1 MVAPPDAVAA
11 TAVARRVGMPRRIVT
26 ILEGESLFNDATALV
41 TLRTALGALAGS
53 AIRARRRRRLPP
65 GDRRRRGRGLAV
77 AFVMTPV
84 RLRVGD
90 DPVLD
95 TSLSL
100 LVPVRRLPRR
110 RAAARVRRPRG
121 RRRRAV
127 LGHQSPDIQS
137 AASRVTE
144 RTLWRTVQFVLENV
158 VFLLIGLQLRTLVEQ
173 ARSSSLGGGRIL
185 LLCLGVTATVI
196 VVRIAWMFPVTYLQ
210 HQLPTV
216 KRTEPAR
223 RGGTSPSCPGP
234 GCAAWSPSPPA
245 SRSSGRACSTGEVL
259 LIVAFSVVAGTL
271 LVQGSTLPLL
281 VRLLRVEGP
290 DRAQDALQQALVL
303 QRAVDA
309 GRERLE
315 KDATDDTPHDV
326 LDSLRSWSER
336 IAHSVWE
343 RLGTSD
349 GREET
354 PTRTFRRLRVA
365 MLRAERQVVV
375 DVHRSGKVPAEV
387 LEGVMERLDQEEAM
401 LIAFGE
407 GAATGQSDLLTPN
420 GAEEC
425 EHLRSEPLVAVP
437 NTPDGCQ
444 DCLAIGEH
452 GWVSL
457 RMCLRCGHVGCCDS
471 SPRRHAS
478 AHYDEVGHPV
488 MRSIELGEGWRW
500 CFVDKRRR
508 LTAGGPRHG
517 RRRVPRRRRRGHQPL
532 EGPRRASASS
542 RLRVRAVRT
551 ARSDAA
557 CPSACRPGRELALQ
571 RVPRR
576 CERAATLQ
584 EARADRRPGCRARQ
598 RHGGVR
604 EHRGVRGRDH
614 GDIGG
619 TDQEGLV
626 RWLLVRRHGA
636 PARQPDDPAAR
647 DREVPQVRGQL
658 GAAVEDAG
666 SHRPKR
672 PAHQR
677 ACRRA
682 RTAPGAAATTRSTSG
697 AARRRTC
704 RGSRPTRGR
713 RARRRRRLGGAR
725 CGSPGWRGSRL
736 GGRSRGSADRA

>member
-1 MVAPPDAVAA
+1 VPAELSLVALLLAAAAVAGASARFGYSSPLVLTAVGIGLSFVPGVPSYPLTPELALTGFLPPLLYAAAIRTPFVDMRRNVRPILSLSIGLVLVTTLAVAAVAVRLLPDLAVPAAIALGAVVAPPDAVAA

-41 TLRTALGALAGS
+41 TFRTALGALAGS
-53 AIRARRRRRLPP
+53 ATVLGAGGDFLRAIVI
-65 GDRRRRGRGLAV
+65 GVAVGLAV
-77 AFVMTPV
+77 AAVMTPV
-84 RLRVGD
+84 RRRVGD

-100 LVPVRRLPRR
+100 LVPYVAYLV
-110 RAAARVRRPRG
+110 AEELHGSGVLGVVVAG
-121 RRRRAV
+121 LV
-127 LGHQSPDIQS
+127 LGHRSPDIQS

-158 VFLLIGLQLRTLVEQ
+158 VFLLIGLQLRNLVEQ
-173 ARSSSLGGGRIL
+173 ARSSAVGEGSIL
-185 LLCLGVTATVI
+185 LLCLAVTGTVI
-196 VVRIAWMFPVTYLQ
+196 LVRIVWMFPVTYLQ
-210 HQLPTV
+210 HQLPAV
-216 KRTEPAR
+216 KRTEPAPSWR
-223 RGGTSPSCPGP
+223 NVAVLSWAGMRGVVTL
-234 GCAAWSPSPPA
+234 AAGFA
-245 SRSSGRACSTGEVL
+245 LVGQGVQYGEVL

-281 VRLLRVEGP
+281 VRLLRVQGP

-315 KDATDDTPHDV
+315 KEATDDTPDDV

-407 GAATGQSDLLTPN
+407 GAATGQSDLLTPK

-437 NTPDGCQ
+437 STPDGCQ
-444 DCLAIGEH
+444 DCRAMGEQV
-452 GWVSL
+452 WVSL

-478 AHYDEVGHPV
+478 AHYSEVGHPV

-500 CFVDKRRR
+500 CFVDN
-508 LTAGGPRHG
+508 L
-517 RRRVPRRRRRGHQPL
+517 
-532 EGPRRASASS
+532 
-542 RLRVRAVRT
+542 
-551 ARSDAA
+551 AA
-557 CPSACRPGRELALQ
+557 
-571 RVPRR
+571 
-576 CERAATLQ
+576 
-584 EARADRRPGCRARQ
+584 
-598 RHGGVR
+598 
-604 EHRGVRGRDH
+604 
-614 GDIGG
+614 
-619 TDQEGLV
+619 
-626 RWLLVRRHGA
+626 
-636 PARQPDDPAAR
+636 
-647 DREVPQVRGQL
+647 
-658 GAAVEDAG
+658 
-666 SHRPKR
+666 
-672 PAHQR
+672 
-677 ACRRA
+677 
-682 RTAPGAAATTRSTSG
+682 
-697 AARRRTC
+697 
-704 RGSRPTRGR
+704 
-713 RARRRRRLGGAR
+713 
-725 CGSPGWRGSRL
+725 
-736 GGRSRGSADRA
+736 

>member
-1 MVAPPDAVAA
+1 MSAELSLVALLLAAAAVAGVSARFGYSSPLVLAAVGIGLSFVPAVPSYPLTPQLALTGFLPPLLYAAAIRTPFVDMRRNVRPILSLSIGLVLVTTLAVAAVAVRLLPGLAVPAAIALGAVVAPPDAVAA

-53 AIRARRRRRLPP
+53 ATVIGAGGDFIRAIVL
-65 GDRRRRGRGLAV
+65 GVVVGLGV

-100 LVPVRRLPRR
+100 LVPYVAYLV
-110 RAAARVRRPRG
+110 AEQLHGSGVLGVVVAG
-121 RRRRAV
+121 LV
-127 LGHQSPDIQS
+127 LGHRSPDIQS

-210 HQLPTV
+210 HQLPAV
-216 KRTEPAR
+216 KRTEPPPSWRNVAVLSWAGM
-223 RGGTSPSCPGP
+223 RGVVTL
-234 GCAAWSPSPPA
+234 AAGFA
-245 SRSSGRACSTGEVL
+245 LVGQGVQYGEVL

-387 LEGVMERLDQEEAM
+387 LEAVMERLDQEEAM

-444 DCLAIGEH
+444 DCLTIGEH

-500 CFVDKRRR
+500 CFVDS
-508 LTAGGPRHG
+508 
-517 RRRVPRRRRRGHQPL
+517 V
-532 EGPRRASASS
+532 
-542 RLRVRAVRT
+542 
-551 ARSDAA
+551 AA
-557 CPSACRPGRELALQ
+557 
-571 RVPRR
+571 
-576 CERAATLQ
+576 
-584 EARADRRPGCRARQ
+584 
-598 RHGGVR
+598 
-604 EHRGVRGRDH
+604 
-614 GDIGG
+614 
-619 TDQEGLV
+619 
-626 RWLLVRRHGA
+626 
-636 PARQPDDPAAR
+636 
-647 DREVPQVRGQL
+647 
-658 GAAVEDAG
+658 
-666 SHRPKR
+666 
-672 PAHQR
+672 
-677 ACRRA
+677 
-682 RTAPGAAATTRSTSG
+682 
-697 AARRRTC
+697 
-704 RGSRPTRGR
+704 
-713 RARRRRRLGGAR
+713 
-725 CGSPGWRGSRL
+725 
-736 GGRSRGSADRA
+736 

>member
-1 MVAPPDAVAA
+1 VHAELSIVALLLAAAAVAGVSARYGYSSPLVLTAVGIGLSFVPGVPSYPLTSQLALTGFLPPLLYAAAIRTPFVDMRRNVRPILSLSIGLVLVTTLAVAGVAVRLLPDLALPAALALGAVVAPPDAVAA

-41 TLRTALGALAGS
+41 TFRTALGALAGS
-53 AIRARRRRRLPP
+53 ASVLGAG
-65 GDRRRRGRGLAV
+65 GDFLQAIVVGVAVGLGV
-77 AFVMTPV
+77 ALVMTPV
-84 RLRVGD
+84 RRWAGD

-100 LVPVRRLPRR
+100 LVPYVAYL
-110 RAAARVRRPRG
+110 AAEQLHGSGVLGVVVAG
-121 RRRRAV
+121 LV
-127 LGHQSPDIQS
+127 LGHRSPDIQS

-158 VFLLIGLQLRTLVEQ
+158 VFLLIGLQLRSLAEQ

-185 LLCLGVTATVI
+185 LLCLAVTATVI
-196 VVRIAWMFPVTYLQ
+196 LVRIVWMFPVTYVQ
-210 HQLPTV
+210 HQLPAI
-216 KRTEPAR
+216 KRKE
-223 RGGTSPSCPGP
+223 
-234 GCAAWSPSPPA
+234 SPPPWQNVA
-245 SRSSGRACSTGEVL
+245 VLSWAGMRGVVTLAAGFALVGQGVQYGEVL

-271 LVQGSTLPLL
+271 LVQGSTLPWV

-315 KDATDDTPHDV
+315 KEARDDTPDDV
-326 LDSLRSWSER
+326 VDSLRSWGER

-407 GAATGQSDLLTPN
+407 GAATGQSDLLTPK

-437 NTPDGCQ
+437 GDPDGCQ
-444 DCLAIGEH
+444 DCIAMGEH
-452 GWVSL
+452 AWVAL

-478 AHYDEVGHPV
+478 AHYGDIGHPV

-500 CFVDKRRR
+500 CYVDS
-508 LTAGGPRHG
+508 
-517 RRRVPRRRRRGHQPL
+517 V
-532 EGPRRASASS
+532 
-542 RLRVRAVRT
+542 
-551 ARSDAA
+551 AA
-557 CPSACRPGRELALQ
+557 
-571 RVPRR
+571 
-576 CERAATLQ
+576 
-584 EARADRRPGCRARQ
+584 
-598 RHGGVR
+598 
-604 EHRGVRGRDH
+604 
-614 GDIGG
+614 
-619 TDQEGLV
+619 
-626 RWLLVRRHGA
+626 
-636 PARQPDDPAAR
+636 
-647 DREVPQVRGQL
+647 
-658 GAAVEDAG
+658 
-666 SHRPKR
+666 
-672 PAHQR
+672 
-677 ACRRA
+677 
-682 RTAPGAAATTRSTSG
+682 
-697 AARRRTC
+697 
-704 RGSRPTRGR
+704 
-713 RARRRRRLGGAR
+713 
-725 CGSPGWRGSRL
+725 
-736 GGRSRGSADRA
+736 

>member
-1 MVAPPDAVAA
+1 VPAALSLVALLLAAAAVAGASARFGYSSPLVLTAVGIGLSFVPGVPSYPLTPELALTGFLPPLLYAAAIRTPFVDMRRNVRPILSLSIGLVLVTTLAVAAVAVRLLPDLAVPAAIALGAVVAPPDAVAA

-41 TLRTALGALAGS
+41 TFRTALGALAGS
-53 AIRARRRRRLPP
+53 ATVLGAGGDFLRAIVV
-65 GDRRRRGRGLAV
+65 GVAVGLAV
-77 AFVMTPV
+77 AAVMTPV
-84 RLRVGD
+84 RRRVGD

-100 LVPVRRLPRR
+100 LVPYVAYLV
-110 RAAARVRRPRG
+110 AEELHGSGVLGVVVAG
-121 RRRRAV
+121 LV
-127 LGHQSPDIQS
+127 LGHRSPDIQS

-158 VFLLIGLQLRTLVEQ
+158 VFLLIGLQLRNLVEQ
-173 ARSSSLGGGRIL
+173 ARSSAVGEGSIL
-185 LLCLGVTATVI
+185 LLCLAVTGTVI
-196 VVRIAWMFPVTYLQ
+196 LVRIVWMFPVTYLQ
-210 HQLPTV
+210 HQLPAV
-216 KRTEPAR
+216 KRVEPAPSWR
-223 RGGTSPSCPGP
+223 NVAVLSWAGMRGVVTL
-234 GCAAWSPSPPA
+234 AAGFA
-245 SRSSGRACSTGEVL
+245 LVGQGVQYGEVL

-281 VRLLRVEGP
+281 VRLLRVQGP

-315 KDATDDTPHDV
+315 KEATDDTPDDV

-407 GAATGQSDLLTPN
+407 GAATGHSDLLTPT

-425 EHLRSEPLVAVP
+425 QHLQSEPLVAVP
-437 NTPDGCQ
+437 STPDGCQ

-452 GWVSL
+452 TWVSL

-471 SPRRHAS
+471 SPHRHAS
-478 AHYDEVGHPV
+478 AHYGEVGHPV

-500 CFVDKRRR
+500 CFVD
-508 LTAGGPRHG
+508 
-517 RRRVPRRRRRGHQPL
+517 
-532 EGPRRASASS
+532 SI
-542 RLRVRAVRT
+542 
-551 ARSDAA
+551 AA
-557 CPSACRPGRELALQ
+557 
-571 RVPRR
+571 
-576 CERAATLQ
+576 
-584 EARADRRPGCRARQ
+584 
-598 RHGGVR
+598 
-604 EHRGVRGRDH
+604 
-614 GDIGG
+614 
-619 TDQEGLV
+619 
-626 RWLLVRRHGA
+626 
-636 PARQPDDPAAR
+636 
-647 DREVPQVRGQL
+647 
-658 GAAVEDAG
+658 
-666 SHRPKR
+666 
-672 PAHQR
+672 
-677 ACRRA
+677 
-682 RTAPGAAATTRSTSG
+682 
-697 AARRRTC
+697 
-704 RGSRPTRGR
+704 
-713 RARRRRRLGGAR
+713 
-725 CGSPGWRGSRL
+725 
-736 GGRSRGSADRA
+736 

>member
-1 MVAPPDAVAA
+1 VPAELSLVALLLAAAAVAGVSARYGYSSPLVLTAVGIALSFVPGVPSYPLTPELALTGFLPPLLYAAAIRTPFVDMRRNVRPILSLSIGLVLVTTLAVAAVAVRLLPGLAIPAAIALGAVVAPPDAVAA
-11 TAVARRVGMPRRIVT
+11 TAVGRRVGMPRRIVT

-41 TLRTALGALAGS
+41 TFRTALGALAGS
-53 AIRARRRRRLPP
+53 ATVLGAGGDFLRAIVV
-65 GDRRRRGRGLAV
+65 GVAVGLAV
-77 AFVMTPV
+77 AAVMTGV
-84 RLRVGD
+84 RRRVGD

-100 LVPVRRLPRR
+100 LVPYVAYLV
-110 RAAARVRRPRG
+110 AEEFKGSGVLGVVVAG
-121 RRRRAV
+121 LV
-127 LGHQSPDIQS
+127 LGHRSPDIQS

-144 RTLWRTVQFVLENV
+144 RTLWRTVQFILENV

-173 ARSSSLGGGRIL
+173 ARSSSLENGRIL
-185 LLCLGVTATVI
+185 LLCLAVTATVI
-196 VVRIAWMFPVTYLQ
+196 LVRIAWMFPVTYLQ
-210 HQLPTV
+210 HQLPAV
-216 KRTEPAR
+216 KRTEPAPSWR
-223 RGGTSPSCPGP
+223 NVALLSWAGMRGVVTL
-234 GCAAWSPSPPA
+234 AAGIA
-245 SRSSGRACSTGEVL
+245 LVGQGVQYGEVL

-315 KDATDDTPHDV
+315 KEATDDTPHDV

-437 NTPDGCQ
+437 STPDGCQ
-444 DCLAIGEH
+444 DCLTMGERD
-452 GWVSL
+452 WVSL

-478 AHYDEVGHPV
+478 AHYDEEGHPV

-500 CFVDKRRR
+500 CFVDN
-508 LTAGGPRHG
+508 L
-517 RRRVPRRRRRGHQPL
+517 
-532 EGPRRASASS
+532 
-542 RLRVRAVRT
+542 
-551 ARSDAA
+551 AA
-557 CPSACRPGRELALQ
+557 
-571 RVPRR
+571 
-576 CERAATLQ
+576 
-584 EARADRRPGCRARQ
+584 
-598 RHGGVR
+598 
-604 EHRGVRGRDH
+604 
-614 GDIGG
+614 
-619 TDQEGLV
+619 
-626 RWLLVRRHGA
+626 
-636 PARQPDDPAAR
+636 
-647 DREVPQVRGQL
+647 
-658 GAAVEDAG
+658 
-666 SHRPKR
+666 
-672 PAHQR
+672 
-677 ACRRA
+677 
-682 RTAPGAAATTRSTSG
+682 
-697 AARRRTC
+697 
-704 RGSRPTRGR
+704 
-713 RARRRRRLGGAR
+713 
-725 CGSPGWRGSRL
+725 
-736 GGRSRGSADRA
+736 